1 VIFGPIE
8 LVVVVIGAV
17 VAVPLLRRGP
27 RRGWILL
34 AVYGAAFLAAG
45 AIPMPVGHYVRL
57 GMILVYPVLLFGV
70 PELLLGQTLSESAFE
85 RQLGELLTSLTAP
98 MRDWGSTQEQEA
110 NLGRQRVAQTS
121 AAALA
126 RWRLLQVPSTRW
138 QEAYRLAGDY
148 LEAVRTAATVPG
160 VRGVEA
166 SERGDKLV
174 AEYLAAWQ
182 RATGRRP

>member
-1 VIFGPIE
+1 MFGGIE
-8 LVVVVIGAV
+8 LVVVVVGAV

-27 RRGWILL
+27 RRGWILVG
-34 AVYGAAFLAAG
+34 VYSAAFLAAG

-57 GMILVYPVLLFGV
+57 GMIGVYPVLLFGL
-70 PELLLGQTLSESAFE
+70 PELFLGQTRSERAFE
-85 RQLGELLTSLTAP
+85 GQLDDLMTSLTAP
-98 MRDWGSTQEQEA
+98 MRDWRSTEGHEA

-148 LEAVRTAATVPG
+148 LEAVRTASTVRG
-160 VRGVEA
+160 ARGVEA